1 MTKVRFLT
9 LSVVAL
15 VLLNAVMVI
24 SMVWAQPT
32 PAPDGPGPVGPKSE
46 GPRDVI
52 VKRLQ
57 LNDDQVKEYD
67 VLIEHHKTTIENE
80 DAGIRKAKKEL
91 YALLND
97 GDTTQK
103 EMLIEKIGGHIMV
116 IENTHFEHFAAIRGL
131 LRDDQLPLFED
142 LSGELGRIFAP
153 FPKAKGKSGPGRKGS
168 KGLPGE

>member
-32 PAPDGPGPVGPKSE
+32 PAPDIPAPDGPNRE

-52 VKRLQ
+52 IKRLQ
-57 LNDDQVKEYD
+57 LNDAQVKEYE
-67 VLIEHHKTTIENE
+67 VLIEHHKTTIEKE
-80 DAGIRKAKKEL
+80 DARIKKAKKEL
-91 YALLND
+91 YGLLND
-97 GDTTQK
+97 GDSTQK
-103 EMLIEKIGGHIMV
+103 EILIEKIGGHIMV
-116 IENTHFEHFAAIRGL
+116 IENTHFEHFTAIRDL
-131 LRDDQLPLFED
+131 LREDQLHLFED

-153 FPKAKGKSGPGRKGS
+153 FPKAKGKPGPGGKGP
-168 KGLPGE
+168 KVPPGE